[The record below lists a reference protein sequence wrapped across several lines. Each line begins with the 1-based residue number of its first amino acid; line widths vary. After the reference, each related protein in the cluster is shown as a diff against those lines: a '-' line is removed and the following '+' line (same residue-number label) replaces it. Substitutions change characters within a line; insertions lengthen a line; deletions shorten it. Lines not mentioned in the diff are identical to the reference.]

1 MTANRVAVTP
11 ASMMKIR
18 AIKVIGLGG
27 IGSFVAP
34 AIAHFV
40 FAGRLE
46 STLWLLDGDDYE
58 EKNKDRV
65 LFESAGNKALE
76 KAKELSQG
84 FDHRIKV
91 IGVPEYVTPR
101 NVRRVVDGGDVVFL
115 CVDNHASR
123 KLVSN
128 RCRRLDDVVL
138 FSGGNDG
145 IENGRDGTFGNAQ
158 IYVRSG
164 GCDITNPLT
173 RLHPEIAKP
182 KDKRPDELGCA
193 DLINSAPQLLFTNM
207 AVASAMLSA
216 FFSWHHGTLD
226 YEEIYLDI
234 AQSRMIPVKRAAT
247 IP

>member
-1 MTANRVAVTP
+1 MRTNRVVAQT
-11 ASMMKIR
+11 ASNMKIR

-40 FAGRLE
+40 F
-46 STLWLLDGDDYE
+46 STRIRSPLWLLDGDDYE

-65 LFESAGNKALE
+65 LFESHGNKALA

-84 FDHRIKV
+84 FDHRVKV

-101 NVRRVVDGGDVVFL
+101 NVRRVVDDGDVVFL

-128 RCRRLDDVVL
+128 RCRRLDEVVL

-158 IYVRSG
+158 VYVRSG
-164 GCDITNPLT
+164 GRDMTNHLA

-182 KDKRPDELGCA
+182 RDKRPDELGCA
-193 DLINSAPQLLFTNM
+193 DLVNSAPQLLFTNM

-216 FFSWHHGTLD
+216 FFSWHRGTLAF
-226 YEEIYLDI
+226 EEIYLDI
-234 AQSRMIPVKRAAT
+234 AQGRMIPVSRSGV
-247 IP
+247 